1 MHCVSAIVSCRIRNL
16 HRNPCDL
23 VFDDIID
30 RWSGRDGEAG
40 SPTSVR
46 ADIATYV
53 RAQIDNGSYMPRV
66 ELNTQYSEPFGY
78 QERPSDRNKSRGDY
92 RLWLN

>member
-16 HRNPCDL
+16 HRNPCDRA
-23 VFDDIID
+23 FDDIID

-46 ADIATYV
+46 ADKVFAETIAMRGY
-53 RAQIDNGSYMPRV
+53 ASPPNLV
-66 ELNTQYSEPFGY
+66 EI
-78 QERPSDRNKSRGDY
+78 
-92 RLWLN
+92 